1 MEMDIEVEGMEE
13 LLKAMESLPGLVGQ
27 HVQGDGLAAA
37 ARIVADQAKIRVP
50 VKTGALRDSIRARK
64 QAARISTVRGPK
76 KVPAG
81 AAAVYAG
88 GRGARQA
95 VMIEYGTPTA
105 AAHPYLEPALLST
118 GSQQLSA
125 AGQAM
130 QRAYLRLAKQFVS
143 GKTTKTVRR
152 LAAQ

>member
-76 KVPAG
+76 KVPAAPPRSMPV
-81 AAAVYAG
+81 AAEL
-88 GRGARQA
+88 GRR
-95 VMIEYGTPTA
+95 
-105 AAHPYLEPALLST
+105 
-118 GSQQLSA
+118 
-125 AGQAM
+125 
-130 QRAYLRLAKQFVS
+130 
-143 GKTTKTVRR
+143 
-152 LAAQ
+152 